1 MPRVSVAMPVY
12 NGERF
17 LRQAVDSLLA
27 QTFRDFEFVIV
38 DNCSTDGT
46 EAICRDYVARDPR
59 VRYFRNERNI
69 GGPANFRR
77 SFELCTGEYHKWST
91 ADDYW
96 APTMIEKGVAL
107 LDANPELVLAFPRT
121 KVVDAE
127 GHLIRDFDDHLDLR
141 QDLPSVRFRR
151 VLDTTSL
158 CHAQLGV
165 LRRSVMLKTQLIG
178 SELASDIRFLAE
190 MSLYGKFAVIPE
202 YLFFRRLHPHAS
214 SWERENMERQRAY
227 YAPGSNGTF
236 GMHTWRRFGRLTAAV
251 MKAPIAARERAR
263 LLRYLAE
270 RFAGKRRVLWKEVK
284 ALGHVR

>member
-1 MPRVSVAMPVY
+1 MASASCGRP
-12 NGERF
+12 
-17 LRQAVDSLLA
+17 VDSLLA
-27 QTFRDFEFVIV
+27 QTFSDFEFVIA

-127 GHLIRDFDDHLDLR
+127 GHLIRDFDDHLDLM

-190 MSLYGKFAVIPE
+190 MSLYGNSPSFQSTCSSGVFIRTHRAGSV
-202 YLFFRRLHPHAS
+202 RTWSAS
-214 SWERENMERQRAY
+214 VPTTPRGATGPSACT
-227 YAPGSNGTF
+227 PG
-236 GMHTWRRFGRLTAAV
+236 AAS
-251 MKAPIAARERAR
+251 AGSP
-263 LLRYLAE
+263 LRS
-270 RFAGKRRVLWKEVK
+270 
-284 ALGHVR
+284 

>member
-1 MPRVSVAMPVY
+1 MPRVSIAMPVY

-27 QTFRDFEFVIV
+27 QTFSDFEFVIA

-59 VRYFRNERNI
+59 VRYFRNDRNI

-96 APTMIEKGVAL
+96 APTMVEKGVAL

-127 GHLIRDFDDHLDLR
+127 GNLIRDFDDQLHLM
-141 QDLPSVRFRR
+141 QDLPSQRFQR

-165 LRRSVMLKTQLIG
+165 LRRSVMLKTQLMG
-178 SELASDIRFLAE
+178 TELASDIRFVAE
-190 MSLYGKFAVIPE
+190 MSLYGKFSLIPE
-202 YLFFRRLHPHAS
+202 YLFFRRLHPDAS
-214 SWERENMERQRAY
+214 SWERD
-227 YAPGSNGTF
+227 
-236 GMHTWRRFGRLTAAV
+236 
-251 MKAPIAARERAR
+251 
-263 LLRYLAE
+263 
-270 RFAGKRRVLWKEVK
+270 KRS
-284 ALGHVR
+284 